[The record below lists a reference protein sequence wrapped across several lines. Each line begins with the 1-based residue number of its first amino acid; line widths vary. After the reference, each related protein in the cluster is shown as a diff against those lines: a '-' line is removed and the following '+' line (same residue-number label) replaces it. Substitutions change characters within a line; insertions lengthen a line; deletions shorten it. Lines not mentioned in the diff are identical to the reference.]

1 MYLEFK
7 AVFTPVC
14 FVKCPC
20 INVQL
25 TRDQLNDHGRHIH
38 AIKLIT
44 YYLMTNKDTLQ
55 VKQPTTSFDY
65 NMKDY
70 NMKDYNM
77 KYYNMK
83 YYNMNITT

>member
-55 VKQPTTSFDY
+55 VK
-65 NMKDY
+65 
-70 NMKDYNM
+70 
-77 KYYNMK
+77 
-83 YYNMNITT
+83 